1 MRCRTTLRSWLGP
14 VMLLAM
20 TGAAHAQEE
29 AETVGMMTGLLDG
42 QEREWFILSQGVDS
56 NATFTELG
64 DRVVIDL
71 VGFSAPDSWRVR
83 DSLSLSITLDEGE
96 IAKFDLLHP
105 IGASVMPPVFTS
117 DNAEVRLALHAF
129 EVEGS
134 KAHVAGRVEG
144 VLALQQAL
152 GEEASLE
159 EGIDIAVEFD
169 ANASRIE
176 Y

>member
-64 DRVVIDL
+64 DR
-71 VGFSAPDSWRVR
+71 AC
-83 DSLSLSITLDEGE
+83 
-96 IAKFDLLHP
+96 A
-105 IGASVMPPVFTS
+105 
-117 DNAEVRLALHAF
+117 
-129 EVEGS
+129 
-134 KAHVAGRVEG
+134 
-144 VLALQQAL
+144 
-152 GEEASLE
+152 
-159 EGIDIAVEFD
+159 
-169 ANASRIE
+169 
-176 Y
+176 